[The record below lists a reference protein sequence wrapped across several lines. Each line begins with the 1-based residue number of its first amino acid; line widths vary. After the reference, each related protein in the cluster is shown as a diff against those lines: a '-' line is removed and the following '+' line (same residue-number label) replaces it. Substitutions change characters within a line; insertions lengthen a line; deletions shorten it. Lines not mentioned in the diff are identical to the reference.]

1 MPKYHE
7 EDPFDLLAAV
17 GDVASLGSEGI
28 RLIEADQVTENS
40 PYQTRVDLFDPTQY
54 AEDRD
59 LARSIL
65 EAGRLLPHLAVVVAE
80 APGGLTLLA
89 GHRRYYALR
98 WLLTAPEEEI
108 RQTLDLA
115 SFHRPSS
122 QVPAY
127 LIENPDPRTVFEITI
142 VENLH
147 RRDLHFSELAVQIAK
162 YHQALPRGEQGKAH
176 RTFGLKQAMY
186 YRYLQVGRKLL
197 AEGYDDL
204 PLADKRRLLRVSGAV
219 FTQWARDYP
228 QVSLAQFLQLLQ
240 AGAWPPPRHP
250 ASPPSASVP
259 AAPAPAS
266 GASPTARGQKHDQA
280 STSPGGPDQTPNSS
294 PAAQPVAA
302 TSERQGEPSL
312 TAFAQAHPWAR
323 RFERTAVQRALQEAQ
338 GHPAWVVG
346 WLLIAWALGVE
357 PEQWPPKRARVG
369 IEDLLEH
376 LLTKEALW

>member
-17 GDVASLGSEGI
+17 GDVASLGGEGI

-40 PYQTRVDLFDPTQY
+40 PYQTRVDLFDPAQY

-98 WLLTAPEEEI
+98 WLLTAPAEEI
-108 RQTLDLA
+108 QQTLDLET
-115 SFHRPSS
+115 FRRPSS

-204 PLADKRRLLRVSGAV
+204 PLEDKRRLLHVSGTV

-228 QVSLAQFLQLLQ
+228 QVPLKQFLQLLQ
-240 AGAWPPPRHP
+240 AGAWPPPRRP
-250 ASPPSASVP
+250 APPPPSGTTE
-259 AAPAPAS
+259 APAPARD
-266 GASPTARGQKHDQA
+266 ASPTIRDREQPKA
-280 STSPGGPDQTPNSS
+280 SPAPVKPDQPAGSS
-294 PAAQPVAA
+294 PAARSAHSDLRGESPLA
-302 TSERQGEPSL
+302 T
-312 TAFAQAHPWAR
+312 FAQAHPWAR
-323 RFERTAVQRALQEAQ
+323 RFDPAAVERALREAQ
-338 GHPAWVVG
+338 GQPAWVVG
-346 WLLIAWALGVE
+346 WLLIAWRLGVE
-357 PEQWPPKRARVG
+357 PKRWPPKRARVG
-369 IEDLLEH
+369 VEDLLEH
-376 LLTKEALW
+376 LLAKEALW